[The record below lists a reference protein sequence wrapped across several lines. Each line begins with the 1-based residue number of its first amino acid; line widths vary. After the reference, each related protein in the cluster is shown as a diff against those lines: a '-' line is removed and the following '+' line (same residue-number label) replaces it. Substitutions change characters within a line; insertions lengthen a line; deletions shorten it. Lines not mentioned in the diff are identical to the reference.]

1 MLCIYNFL
9 VTIKA
14 IARVILAVVIVGI
27 TVPETEACSG
37 GSEPTTTKSAAV
49 TNAPVTTTAQ
59 ATTAPAATT
68 MGTTTVPATTA
79 PATTAP
85 VTTAPTTGKSEGM
98 QGDFLCLST
107 YMALF
112 LIEEEYSKNR
122 YVILSLYFWCY
133 ELELLVNS

>member
-37 GSEPTTTKSAAV
+37 GSEPTTPKSAAV
-49 TNAPVTTTAQ
+49 TNAP
-59 ATTAPAATT
+59 ATTAAVTNAPVTSTA
-68 MGTTTVPATTA
+68 PATTA

-85 VTTAPTTGKSEGM
+85 VTTTAPATTASATTPTAAPAGCKY
-98 QGDFLCLST
+98 Q
-107 YMALF
+107 
-112 LIEEEYSKNR
+112 
-122 YVILSLYFWCY
+122 
-133 ELELLVNS
+133 